1 MLSTSKSELHKLVN
15 ALPQQEAMIAK
26 RFLEFLLTK
35 ADDPVL
41 KAFLNAPEADE
52 PLDEE
57 DRKAIREAEQA
68 ISEGKVVSWEQLQEE
83 LLQ

>member
-1 MLSTSKSELHKLVN
+1 MLSTSKSELHKLVD
-15 ALPQQEAMIAK
+15 ALPQQDAMIAK

-35 ADDPVL
+35 ADDPIL
-41 KAFLNAPEADE
+41 KTFLNAPEVDE

-57 DRKAIREAEQA
+57 DIKAIQEAEHA
-68 ISEGKVVSWEQLQEE
+68 IAEGKVISWEQLQEE